1 MVCAVV
7 LNVLRSCRVVLSF
20 PNAEFSLYRPL
31 CNLFSP
37 PSSVQCTAR
46 VCARAFAI
54 SPARQGAVR
63 CLRRTALLHVAVRCA
78 LQDVV
83 YTVHRTGVSSVCVCV
98 CVCTV
103 HRTGVSS
110 VCVCVPLPC
119 AQQGK
124 ARSVAYGIAARAVR
138 CALQDPGQT
147 PFTYKAG
154 VGGVITG
161 WDKVRISL
169 SLSLPSQCC
178 LVSLP
183 LPLSPPYPHTALSS
197 TARARSLSRAFAPYA
212 RTVLSSLLL
221 RHRYGY
227 VPVCMHVCRHVSGVA
242 PVCNSDG
249 KPKRARA

>member
-1 MVCAVV
+1 MCCAVAA
-7 LNVLRSCRVVLSF
+7 LCLASQTQNSASTDPCAICFPPQVVCS
-20 PNAEFSLYRPL
+20 A
-31 CNLFSP
+31 
-37 PSSVQCTAR
+37 QR

-83 YTVHRTGVSSVCVCV
+83 Y
-98 CVCTV
+98 TV